1 MEYRRVTTGLTSEP
15 GIDGGL
21 GRRNEPG
28 WGTEP
33 AIGVDSGDAWLEKV
47 AASGG
52 RMIRP
57 KSAVPS
63 VGWLAHC
70 QATQSNRFSLM
81 QNDQAARQPCGLD
94 AWQLVRQGA
103 GLRGAPAHGRGQP
116 PSVSASRNRRADR
129 HRRAPCGTGTSL
141 TDRPTR
147 QGMPR
152 DADHLMGA
160 PACWLTAEV
169 GESPESPGCASKNS
183 QIAWLA
189 SSS

>member
-81 QNDQAARQPCGLD
+81 QNDPAARQPCGLD
-94 AWQLVRQGA
+94 TWQLVRQGVAA
-103 GLRGAPAHGRGQP
+103 GLRGACARPG
-116 PSVSASRNRRADR
+116 SATIRERIEES
-129 HRRAPCGTGTSL
+129 TG
-141 TDRPTR
+141 RPT
-147 QGMPR
+147 
-152 DADHLMGA
+152 
-160 PACWLTAEV
+160 
-169 GESPESPGCASKNS
+169 
-183 QIAWLA
+183 
-189 SSS
+189 